1 MVHIPSQGWLYIK
14 KSSCFLTNAN
24 EHVSFHQLQYSINF
38 LKRYLT
44 QKCFKHPLYRY
55 LRILGNE
62 EIYIKHQALDPG
74 VSPRCQWG
82 AGTGWD
88 FPTRI
93 GECHDQRHDTFQGTV
108 WRPVV
113 GTNNESQGVSS
124 LCAGFYFC
132 WPKPNLGSWVV
143 FGFLWVCFFLS
154 NASLNPS
161 HVTCPT
167 LHFISSLVS
176 LMISKVLIR
185 LSYNVPSD
193 YFLLQLFL
201 FLKCTNWYFR
211 LWWFLIPA
219 SLVMVKE
226 PILQLSRNDERGIF
240 GTRVT
245 WRYEWSC
252 LCFKQIGF
260 FESRRFFFEQFEHG
274 F

>member
-1 MVHIPSQGWLYIK
+1 M
-14 KSSCFLTNAN
+14 
-24 EHVSFHQLQYSINF
+24 ESIWTSGF
-38 LKRYLT
+38 
-44 QKCFKHPLYRY
+44 
-55 LRILGNE
+55 
-62 EIYIKHQALDPG
+62 DPG

-113 GTNNESQGVSS
+113 ATDNESQGVSS
-124 LCAGFYFC
+124 FRVGFNFF

-143 FGFLWVCFFLS
+143 FGFVWVCFFFQMHLWTL
-154 NASLNPS
+154 LN
-161 HVTCPT
+161 VTCPT
-167 LHFISSLVS
+167 IYFISSLVS
-176 LMISKVLIR
+176 LMISKFLIR

-193 YFLLQLFL
+193 YFLLQPFL
-201 FLKCTNWYFR
+201 FLKCTNWCFR
-211 LWWFLIPA
+211 LFWFLIPA
-219 SLVMVKE
+219 TLLIVKE

-252 LCFKQIGF
+252 LWFKQTWF
-260 FESRRFFFEQFEHG
+260 FESRRFFFRTIWAWFWQPI
-274 F
+274 